1 MLTWVALLLCSGHAP
16 AVVWADCLS
25 LQASPSMVL
34 LTAWGVAALLQIGG
48 KCRLLSTGEARVK
61 RLDKVLRAGLSEELR
76 MGSIIRWTDSE
87 FDNIM
92 ARKGKL

>member
-1 MLTWVALLLCSGHAP
+1 
-16 AVVWADCLS
+16 
-25 LQASPSMVL
+25 
-34 LTAWGVAALLQIGG
+34 VAALLQIAG

-61 RLDKVLRAGLSEELR
+61 RLDKILRAGLSEELR
-76 MGSIIRWTDSE
+76 MGTIIRWTDSE